1 MSDHEGASWYTPGDV
16 PGSIEAAT
24 VDSSVYVE
32 HIVDVLQAHELD
44 APRSRIRALVTST
57 REQISKRNST
67 RTEIEEPLEDPR
79 PVQSRVFDVDD
90 AVHLGQ
96 RNLATIL
103 GVTLS
108 RYAGSFSLVDPE
120 VDSVLDLLWNKQ
132 HTTVGFHVVTRP
144 DQEPLSADHVTAV
157 HEGSTD
163 TGSGRSP
170 AQLAVIGPAT
180 ATERARSVAEDHDI
194 VVVDADLLRRWFS
207 EVRLTP
213 AFVGRILEAETAA
226 YDELA
231 HLISELEPMPD
242 VVVNRDPLDVN
253 HSSRPIATGDT
264 TAVTPGIDQALPVED
279 ETPPPGTQGKL
290 YSDPSDDGDF
300 GAFDRFVDNLE
311 EDTS

>member
-1 MSDHEGASWYTPGDV
+1 MSDHKGASWYTPGDV

-44 APRSRIRALVTST
+44 APRSRIRVLVTST
-57 REQISKRNST
+57 RDQITEQNST
-67 RTEIEEPLEDPR
+67 STEIGEPLEDPR

-90 AVHLGQ
+90 AAYLGQ
-96 RNLATIL
+96 RDLATIL

-120 VDSVLDLLWNKQ
+120 ADSVLDLLWNKQ
-132 HTTVGFHVVTRP
+132 HTTVGFHVVTCP
-144 DQEPLSADHVTAV
+144 NQEPLSADHVTAV

-180 ATERARSVAEDHDI
+180 ATEKARSVAEDHDI

-213 AFVGRILEAETAA
+213 AFVGRILKAETVA
-226 YDELA
+226 YNELA
-231 HLISELEPMPD
+231 HLISELKPMPD
-242 VVVNRDPLDVN
+242 VVANRDPLNVDY
-253 HSSRPIATGDT
+253 SSRPIARGDA
-264 TAVTPGIDQALPVED
+264 TAVTTSIDQTLPVED

-290 YSDPSDDGDF
+290 YADPSDDGDF